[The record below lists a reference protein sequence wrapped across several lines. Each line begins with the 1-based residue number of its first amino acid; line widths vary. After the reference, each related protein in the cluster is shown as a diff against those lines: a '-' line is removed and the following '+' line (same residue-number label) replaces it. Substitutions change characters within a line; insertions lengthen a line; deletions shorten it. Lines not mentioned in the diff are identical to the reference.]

1 MAGYEVEDT
10 TYTLEF
16 DDRPGAEIICRAGS
30 MEQHLEA
37 LSLDWVLERGA
48 LQRRYPG
55 DDEAQMAEL
64 YRLYDL
70 FAAHIQSWNMERRG
84 QPVPTT
90 ADGLLSLDREFVR
103 TATLAWLRGVFG
115 ISAPLEQPSGPTETE
130 SFDES
135 SIPMVIPQSPMPLA
149 S

>member
-16 DDRPGAEIICRAGS
+16 DDRPGAEIVCRAGS

-37 LSLDWVLERGA
+37 LSLDWTLERGA

-55 DDEAQMAEL
+55 DDDAQMAEL

-70 FAAHIQSWNMERRG
+70 FADHVESWNLERKG
-84 QPVPTT
+84 QPVPIT
-90 ADGLLSLDREFVR
+90 ANGLLSLDRDFVR
-103 TATLAWLRGVFG
+103 SATLAWLRGVFG
-115 ISAPLEQPSGPTETE
+115 INAPLEQPSGPTETDD
-130 SFDES
+130 FDES
-135 SIPMVIPQSPMPLA
+135 SIPMQIPPSPIPLA